1 MTADTILHL
10 YTPTTLRRQ
19 LLTIFRHSY
28 VVLYTDKTQT
38 YNNLTMKFIIT
49 VFQFM
54 YLLILPSNAASYN
67 NYTIV
72 FSTDIAGVFKVG

>member
-38 YNNLTMKFIIT
+38 KNNVTMKFVIT

-54 YLLILPSNAASYN
+54 YLLILQSSAASYN
-67 NYTIV
+67 NYTII
-72 FSTDIAGVFKVG
+72 FSADTAGFLKVG